1 MLRDRLR
8 PVTACSLI
16 GSGSQD
22 IGDVHELWVVHRA
35 NVNARLSDFL
45 LDHIGRFQWNSGQQ
59 LLGDCSARSCR
70 PKREHARLTDSGLE
84 LKQRA
89 QSIAKECSLAR
100 APIRLQGTVVR
111 ADGIITHG

>member
-8 PVTACSLI
+8 PVTAFSLI

-59 LLGDCSARSCR
+59 LLGTARHGPAA
-70 PKREHARLTDSGLE
+70 PKRE
-84 LKQRA
+84 
-89 QSIAKECSLAR
+89 LA
-100 APIRLQGTVVR
+100 G
-111 ADGIITHG
+111 